1 MWGQTGRRR
10 PCSRCAQDLPLHV
23 GTDPSE
29 ACVTAGA
36 FIHPPTYLALSERL
50 EAEVLVSRLDEGVGE
65 CFQGI
70 VPMFVRRL

>member
-1 MWGQTGRRR
+1 MWGQTGHD
-10 PCSRCAQDLPLHV
+10 SRGQRYYQGLPLHV

-50 EAEVLVSRLDEGVGE
+50 EAEVLVSCLDEGVGE